1 MIQLAGLVSILFDLY
16 SLILLARVLVSWFQ
30 VDPYSPLVQ
39 WLYRLTEP
47 VLAPIRRLLPPAG
60 AADFSPVVAFVL
72 IIVVKQI
79 VLSVLVSLA
88 R

>member
-1 MIQLAGLVSILFDLY
+1 MAQLIGIVSLLFDVY

-30 VDPYSPLVQ
+30 VDPYSPLMQ

-60 AADFSPVVAFVL
+60 AIDFSPVVAFIL

-79 VLSVLVSLA
+79 VLSLLASLV
-88 R
+88 

>member
-1 MIQLAGLVSILFDLY
+1 MAQLIGIVSLAFDLY

-30 VDPYSPLVQ
+30 VDPYNPLVQ

-60 AADFSPVVAFVL
+60 AIDFSPIVAFIL
-72 IIVVKQI
+72 IIVAKQI

-88 R
+88 

>member
-1 MIQLAGLVSILFDLY
+1 MAQLIGIVSLLFDVY

-30 VDPYSPLVQ
+30 VDPYSPLMQ

-60 AADFSPVVAFVL
+60 AIDFSPIVAFIL

-79 VLSVLVSLA
+79 VLSLLASLV
-88 R
+88 

>member
-1 MIQLAGLVSILFDLY
+1 MAQLIGIVSLLFDVY

-30 VDPYSPLVQ
+30 VDPYSPLMQ

-47 VLAPIRRLLPPAG
+47 VLAPILRLLPPAG
-60 AADFSPVVAFVL
+60 AIDFSPIVAFIL

-79 VLSVLVSLA
+79 VLSLLASLV
-88 R
+88 